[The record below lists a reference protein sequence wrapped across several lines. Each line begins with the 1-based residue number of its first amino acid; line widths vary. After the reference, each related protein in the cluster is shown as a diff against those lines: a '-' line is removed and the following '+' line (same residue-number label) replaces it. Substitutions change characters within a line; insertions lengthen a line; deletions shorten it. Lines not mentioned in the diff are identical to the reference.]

1 MMQPK
6 KSELVGGVAIFW
18 KPKVFPYARRIK
30 CISPSIR
37 VTYDDKFLVVAGA
50 LGLSGMVAALA
61 DDVQFVTLPETVRTA
76 VIRETRIPDVSRV
89 TRVVRDE
96 NGLYEVTVRRES
108 DNDVVYVDPYGR
120 VVRQQAVGFT
130 QPVNRQ
136 VVTETVTEDAEYP
149 TVDTFVRSLDT
160 ARFQLIEKKE
170 NKEVY
175 LDRRTGKKWKVKVES
190 DD

>member
-1 MMQPK
+1 MTTK
-6 KSELVGGVAIFW
+6 A
-18 KPKVFPYARRIK
+18 
-30 CISPSIR
+30 
-37 VTYDDKFLVVAGA
+37 KFLVVAGA
-50 LGLSGMVAALA
+50 LGLGGMVAALA

-136 VVTETVTEDAEYP
+136 VVTETVTEDTEYP

-160 ARFQLIEKKE
+160 ARFQLIEKKD

-175 LDRRTGKKWKVKVES
+175 LDRRTGKRWKVKVES

>member
-1 MMQPK
+1 MTMK
-6 KSELVGGVAIFW
+6 A
-18 KPKVFPYARRIK
+18 
-30 CISPSIR
+30 
-37 VTYDDKFLVVAGA
+37 KFLVVAGA

-61 DDVQFVTLPETVRTA
+61 DDIQFVTLPETVRTA
-76 VIRETRIPDVSRV
+76 VVRETRIPDVSRV

-120 VVRQQAVGFT
+120 VVRQQTVAFG

-136 VVTETVTEDAEYP
+136 VVTETVTQDHEYP

-175 LDRRTGKKWKVKVES
+175 LDRQTGEKWKVKVEKE
-190 DD
+190 D

>member
-1 MMQPK
+1 MTTK
-6 KSELVGGVAIFW
+6 A
-18 KPKVFPYARRIK
+18 
-30 CISPSIR
+30 
-37 VTYDDKFLVVAGA
+37 KFLVVAGA

-136 VVTETVTEDAEYP
+136 VVTETVTEDTEYP

-160 ARFQLIEKKE
+160 ARFQLIEKKD

>member
-1 MMQPK
+1 MTTK
-6 KSELVGGVAIFW
+6 A
-18 KPKVFPYARRIK
+18 
-30 CISPSIR
+30 
-37 VTYDDKFLVVAGA
+37 KFLVVAGV

-108 DNDVVYVDPYGR
+108 DNNVVYVDPYGR
-120 VVRQQAVGFT
+120 VVRQQTVAFSQPVG
-130 QPVNRQ
+130 VNRQ
-136 VVTETVTEDAEYP
+136 VVTETVPDEAEYP
-149 TVDTFVRSLDT
+149 SVDTFVRSLDT
-160 ARFQLIEKKE
+160 ARFQLIEKKD

-175 LDRRTGKKWKVKVES
+175 IDRRTGKKWKVKVES
-190 DD
+190 ED

>member
-1 MMQPK
+1 MTTK
-6 KSELVGGVAIFW
+6 A
-18 KPKVFPYARRIK
+18 
-30 CISPSIR
+30 
-37 VTYDDKFLVVAGA
+37 KFLVVAGA

-136 VVTETVTEDAEYP
+136 VVTETVTEDGEYP

>member
-1 MMQPK
+1 MTTR
-6 KSELVGGVAIFW
+6 A
-18 KPKVFPYARRIK
+18 
-30 CISPSIR
+30 
-37 VTYDDKFLVVAGA
+37 KFLVVAGA
-50 LGLSGMVAALA
+50 LALSGMVAALA
-61 DDVQFVTLPETVRTA
+61 DEIQFVTLPETVRTA

-96 NGLYEVTVRRES
+96 NGLYEVTVRRET

-120 VVRQQAVGFT
+120 VVRQQTVAVS

-175 LDRRTGKKWKVKVES
+175 LDRRTGKKWKVKVETE
-190 DD
+190 D

>member
-1 MMQPK
+1 MTTK
-6 KSELVGGVAIFW
+6 A
-18 KPKVFPYARRIK
+18 
-30 CISPSIR
+30 
-37 VTYDDKFLVVAGA
+37 KFLVVAGA

-61 DDVQFVTLPETVRTA
+61 DDIQFVTLPETVRTA

-160 ARFQLIEKKE
+160 ARFQLIEKKD

-175 LDRRTGKKWKVKVES
+175 IDRRTGKKWNVKVES

>member
-1 MMQPK
+1 MTTK
-6 KSELVGGVAIFW
+6 A
-18 KPKVFPYARRIK
+18 
-30 CISPSIR
+30 
-37 VTYDDKFLVVAGA
+37 KFLVVAGA

-61 DDVQFVTLPETVRTA
+61 DDIQFVTLPETVRTA

-108 DNDVVYVDPYGR
+108 DNDVGYVDPYGR

>member
-1 MMQPK
+1 MTTK
-6 KSELVGGVAIFW
+6 A
-18 KPKVFPYARRIK
+18 
-30 CISPSIR
+30 
-37 VTYDDKFLVVAGA
+37 KFLVAAGA

-61 DDVQFVTLPETVRTA
+61 DDIQFVTLPEMVRTA

-120 VVRQQAVGFT
+120 VVRQQTVAFG

-136 VVTETVTEDAEYP
+136 VVTETVTEDNEYP

-190 DD
+190 ED

>member
-1 MMQPK
+1 MTMK
-6 KSELVGGVAIFW
+6 A
-18 KPKVFPYARRIK
+18 
-30 CISPSIR
+30 
-37 VTYDDKFLVVAGA
+37 KFLVAAGVV
-50 LGLSGMVAALA
+50 GLSGMVAALA

-108 DNDVVYVDPYGR
+108 DNDVVFVDPYGR
-120 VVRQQAVGFT
+120 VVRQQTAAFS
-130 QPVNRQ
+130 QPVGANRQ

-160 ARFQLIEKKE
+160 ARFQLIEKKD

>member
-1 MMQPK
+1 MTTK
-6 KSELVGGVAIFW
+6 A
-18 KPKVFPYARRIK
+18 
-30 CISPSIR
+30 
-37 VTYDDKFLVVAGA
+37 KFLVVAGA

-61 DDVQFVTLPETVRTA
+61 DDIQFVTLPETVRTA

-120 VVRQQAVGFT
+120 VVRQQAVGFA

-160 ARFQLIEKKE
+160 ARFQLIEKKD

-175 LDRRTGKKWKVKVES
+175 LDRRTGKRWKVKVES

>member
-1 MMQPK
+1 MTMR
-6 KSELVGGVAIFW
+6 A
-18 KPKVFPYARRIK
+18 
-30 CISPSIR
+30 
-37 VTYDDKFLVVAGA
+37 KFLVVAGA

-61 DDVQFVTLPETVRTA
+61 DDIQFVTLPETVRTA

-120 VVRQQAVGFT
+120 VIRQQTVAFG

-160 ARFQLIEKKE
+160 SRFQLIEKKN

-175 LDRRTGKKWKVKVES
+175 LDRRTGKRWKVKVES

>member
-1 MMQPK
+1 MTMK
-6 KSELVGGVAIFW
+6 A
-18 KPKVFPYARRIK
+18 
-30 CISPSIR
+30 
-37 VTYDDKFLVVAGA
+37 KFLVAAGA

-61 DDVQFVTLPETVRTA
+61 DDIQFVTLPEMVRTA

-120 VVRQQAVGFT
+120 VVRQQTVAFG

-136 VVTETVTEDAEYP
+136 VVTETVTEDNEYP

-190 DD
+190 ED

>member
-1 MMQPK
+1 MTTK
-6 KSELVGGVAIFW
+6 A
-18 KPKVFPYARRIK
+18 
-30 CISPSIR
+30 
-37 VTYDDKFLVVAGA
+37 KFLVVAGA
-50 LGLSGMVAALA
+50 LGLSGMAAALA
-61 DDVQFVTLPETVRTA
+61 DDIQFVTLPETVRTA

-120 VVRQQAVGFT
+120 VVRQQAVAFP
-130 QPVNRQ
+130 QPMDRQ
-136 VVTETVTEDAEYP
+136 VVTETVRQDHEYP
-149 TVDTFVRSLDT
+149 TVDTIVRSLDT

-175 LDRRTGKKWKVKVES
+175 LDRQTGEKWKVKVEKE
-190 DD
+190 D

>member
-1 MMQPK
+1 
-6 KSELVGGVAIFW
+6 
-18 KPKVFPYARRIK
+18 
-30 CISPSIR
+30 
-37 VTYDDKFLVVAGA
+37 
-50 LGLSGMVAALA
+50 MVAALA

-120 VVRQQAVGFT
+120 VIRQQTFALT
-130 QPVNRQ
+130 QPVGVNRQQ
-136 VVTETVTEDAEYP
+136 VVTETVTEETEAP

-160 ARFQLIEKKE
+160 NRFQLIEKKG

-175 LDRRTGKKWKVKVES
+175 VDRRTGKKWTVKVDS

>member
-1 MMQPK
+1 MTTK
-6 KSELVGGVAIFW
+6 A
-18 KPKVFPYARRIK
+18 
-30 CISPSIR
+30 
-37 VTYDDKFLVVAGA
+37 KFLVVAGA
-50 LGLSGMVAALA
+50 LGLSGMVTALA
-61 DDVQFVTLPETVRTA
+61 DDIQFVTLPETVRTA

-160 ARFQLIEKKE
+160 ARFQLIEKKD

-175 LDRRTGKKWKVKVES
+175 IDRRTGKKWKVKVES

>member
-1 MMQPK
+1 MTTK
-6 KSELVGGVAIFW
+6 A
-18 KPKVFPYARRIK
+18 
-30 CISPSIR
+30 
-37 VTYDDKFLVVAGA
+37 KFLVVAGA

-61 DDVQFVTLPETVRTA
+61 DDIQFVTLPETVRTA

-89 TRVVRDE
+89 T
-96 NGLYEVTVRRES
+96 
-108 DNDVVYVDPYGR
+108 R

>member
-1 MMQPK
+1 MK
-6 KSELVGGVAIFW
+6 A
-18 KPKVFPYARRIK
+18 
-30 CISPSIR
+30 
-37 VTYDDKFLVVAGA
+37 KFLVIAATVG
-50 LGLSGMVAALA
+50 LGGIVAALA

-120 VVRQQAVGFT
+120 VIRQQTFALT
-130 QPVNRQ
+130 QPAGVNRQ
-136 VVTETVTEDAEYP
+136 VVTETVTQNTEYP

-160 ARFQLIEKKE
+160 ARFQLIEKKD

-175 LDRRTGKKWKVKVES
+175 LDRQTGKRWKVKVES

>member
-1 MMQPK
+1 MTMK
-6 KSELVGGVAIFW
+6 A
-18 KPKVFPYARRIK
+18 
-30 CISPSIR
+30 
-37 VTYDDKFLVVAGA
+37 KFLVAAGV
-50 LGLSGMVAALA
+50 LGLGGMVAALA
-61 DDVQFVTLPETVRTA
+61 DDIQFVTLPETVRTA
-76 VIRETRIPDVSRV
+76 VVRETRIPDVSRV

-120 VVRQQAVGFT
+120 VIRQQTYALT
-130 QPVNRQ
+130 QPVGVNRQ
-136 VVTETVTEDAEYP
+136 IVTETVTDDVEYP

-160 ARFQLIEKKE
+160 SRFQLIEKKE

>member
-1 MMQPK
+1 MTTK
-6 KSELVGGVAIFW
+6 A
-18 KPKVFPYARRIK
+18 
-30 CISPSIR
+30 
-37 VTYDDKFLVVAGA
+37 KFLVVAGA

-61 DDVQFVTLPETVRTA
+61 DDIQFVTLPETVRTA

-96 NGLYEVTVRRES
+96 NGLYEGTVRRES

-136 VVTETVTEDAEYP
+136 VVTETVQEDTEYP

-160 ARFQLIEKKE
+160 ARFQLIEKKD

>member
-1 MMQPK
+1 MTMK
-6 KSELVGGVAIFW
+6 A
-18 KPKVFPYARRIK
+18 
-30 CISPSIR
+30 
-37 VTYDDKFLVVAGA
+37 KFLVAAGV
-50 LGLSGMVAALA
+50 LSLSGMVAALA
-61 DDVQFVTLPETVRTA
+61 DDIQFVTLPETVRTA
-76 VIRETRIPDVSRV
+76 VVRETRIPDVSRV

-120 VVRQQAVGFT
+120 VVRQQTVAFG

-136 VVTETVTEDAEYP
+136 VVTETVTEDDAYP

-190 DD
+190 ED

>member
-1 MMQPK
+1 MK
-6 KSELVGGVAIFW
+6 A
-18 KPKVFPYARRIK
+18 
-30 CISPSIR
+30 
-37 VTYDDKFLVVAGA
+37 KFLFAAGVLA
-50 LGLSGMVAALA
+50 LSGTVAALA

-76 VIRETRIPDVSRV
+76 VIRETRIPDSSRV
-89 TRVVRDE
+89 TRVIRDE

-120 VVRQQAVGFT
+120 VVRQQTYSST
-130 QPVNRQ
+130 QPVGVARQ
-136 VVTETVTEDAEYP
+136 VVTETETNEVELP

-160 ARFQLIEKKE
+160 SRFQLIEKKE

>member
-1 MMQPK
+1 MK
-6 KSELVGGVAIFW
+6 A
-18 KPKVFPYARRIK
+18 
-30 CISPSIR
+30 
-37 VTYDDKFLVVAGA
+37 KFLVIAATVG
-50 LGLSGMVAALA
+50 LGGMVAALA

-120 VVRQQAVGFT
+120 VIRQQTFALT
-130 QPVNRQ
+130 QPVGVNRQQ
-136 VVTETVTEDAEYP
+136 VVTETVTEETEVP

-160 ARFQLIEKKE
+160 NRFQLIEKKG

-175 LDRRTGKKWKVKVES
+175 VDRRTGKKWTVKVDS